1 MHISRCL
8 MVTVSMAF
16 LAVAGPARAGTGTIT
31 AEPNP
36 CRVEAGKLHCTTY
49 LSWST
54 EGVTDARVYVKR
66 EGRERTPAKE
76 FATGNTQNRVP
87 ADWIAEGTRYLFTLY
102 DFSSGSRG
110 PALASVTVTSTK

>member
-1 MHISRCL
+1 L
-8 MVTVSMAF
+8 
-16 LAVAGPARAGTGTIT
+16 LAVAGPACAGTGTIT

-54 EGVTDARVYVKR
+54 EGVKDARVLVKR
-66 EGRERTPAKE
+66 EGKERAPERE
-76 FATGNTQNRVP
+76 FATGRTQRKVP

-102 DFSSGSRG
+102 DFSAGSKG
-110 PALASVTVTSTK
+110 AALASVTVTSTK